1 MPAPITAVVGRSL
14 APGTSATLAD
24 GLTNVDFFR
33 HLSKLASSVY
43 RDPMAKTLRCPCGTV
58 INAADDDELVALTQE
73 HLAAE
78 HPGREYTRDEILF
91 MAAW

>member
-1 MPAPITAVVGRSL
+1 MVTRG
-14 APGTSATLAD
+14 SAC
-24 GLTNVDFFR
+24 
-33 HLSKLASSVY
+33 
-43 RDPMAKTLRCPCGTV
+43 RDPSRQVDGRRFFPTPVKTAAECLPWAHVEDLRCPCGTV

>member
-1 MPAPITAVVGRSL
+1 
-14 APGTSATLAD
+14 
-24 GLTNVDFFR
+24 
-33 HLSKLASSVY
+33 
-43 RDPMAKTLRCPCGTV
+43 MAKTLRCPCGTV
-58 INAADDDELVALTQE
+58 INAADEDELVALTQE

>member
-1 MPAPITAVVGRSL
+1 MIFSSGVAAAGSAANALPVRGSVASGATSRSGFSANGRS
-14 APGTSATLAD
+14 
-24 GLTNVDFFR
+24 R
-33 HLSKLASSVY
+33 
-43 RDPMAKTLRCPCGTV
+43 RCPCGTV
-58 INAADDDELVALTQE
+58 INAANEDELVTLTQK

>member
-1 MPAPITAVVGRSL
+1 VI
-14 APGTSATLAD
+14 
-24 GLTNVDFFR
+24 
-33 HLSKLASSVY
+33 
-43 RDPMAKTLRCPCGTV
+43 PMSKTLRCPCGTV
-58 INAADDDELVALTQE
+58 INADDEDELVTLTQE